1 MDAALAGLV
10 GALAGAILGTG
21 GTLTATLL
29 TTRAQA
35 HAQYAQFSRDGRRS
49 AYSAFLSAGTA
60 FRTEAKKW
68 EELAF
73 STSPDEPAIAAAL
86 AAAEGL
92 RPDVVRAAQVVAVEG
107 PDAVTENAFRIVDQ
121 TLEFVNRAGG
131 SVRERAL
138 NSPAGQQRRYMLSA
152 HMTAVDMAGRLYDFA
167 GLAREALHGPARP
180 SQTQR
185 RASLPIVI

>member
-35 HAQYAQFSRDGRRS
+35 HAQYAQFSRDGRRG
-49 AYSAFLSAGTA
+49 AYSAFLGAGTA
-60 FRTEAKKW
+60 FRTAAQKW

-73 STSPDEPAIAAAL
+73 ATSPDEPAIAAAL
-86 AAAEGL
+86 ASAEGL

-107 PDAVTENAFRIVDQ
+107 PDGVTESAFRFVDQ
-121 TLEFVNRAGG
+121 TMEFVNAAG
-131 SVRERAL
+131 SSLRERDL
-138 NSPAGQQRRYMLSA
+138 NWPAGRQRTDMMSA

-167 GLAREALHGPARP
+167 GAAREALHGPTRP

-185 RASLPIVI
+185 RPGLPIVT

>member
-21 GTLTATLL
+21 GTLTATVL
-29 TTRAQA
+29 TARAQA

-49 AYSAFLSAGTA
+49 AYSAFLGAGTA

-68 EELAF
+68 EELDF
-73 STSPDEPAIAAAL
+73 STAPDEPAIAAAL

-107 PDAVTENAFRIVDQ
+107 PDAVTESVFRFVDQ
-121 TLEFVNRAGG
+121 TLEFVNAAGS
-131 SVRERAL
+131 SVRERAQ
-138 NSPAGQQRRYMLSA
+138 NWPAGQQQTDMVSA
-152 HMTAVDMAGRLYDFA
+152 HMTAVDMTRRLYDFA
-167 GLAREALHGPARP
+167 GAAREALHGPARP
-180 SQTQR
+180 NQTQR
-185 RASLPIVI
+185 RAGLPIIT